1 MVQPKDKV
9 IKKRMDTVFFSFK
22 YPEFPTQCGA
32 QRKHA
37 MCLLLIMENKWKS
50 SSMLT
55 RKGVEKK
62 HTGIKILQYDKI
74 LNVFLSCDHSEKI

>member
-1 MVQPKDKV
+1 MVQLKDKV

-22 YPEFPTQCGA
+22 YPTQCGA

-37 MCLLLIMENKWKS
+37 MCLLRIKENKWKS

-55 RKGVEKK
+55 RKGVGKK
-62 HTGIKILQYDKI
+62 YTGIKVLQYDKI
-74 LNVFLSCDHSEKI
+74 LNVFLSCDHSGKI